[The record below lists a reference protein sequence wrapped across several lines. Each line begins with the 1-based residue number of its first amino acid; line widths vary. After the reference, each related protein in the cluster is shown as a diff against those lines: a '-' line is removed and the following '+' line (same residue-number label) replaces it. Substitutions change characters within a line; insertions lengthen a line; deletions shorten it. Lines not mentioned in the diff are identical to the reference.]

1 MLLAFNNQK
10 WTDFDIAHY
19 KSWVVFATVEYEKSM
34 RTTAFLPFIPCENK
48 IKKIE

>member
-19 KSWVVFATVEYEKSM
+19 KSRVSLSQLLEYEKSM
-34 RTTAFLPFIPCENK
+34 RTTGIFAIYSVRK
-48 IKKIE
+48 IR